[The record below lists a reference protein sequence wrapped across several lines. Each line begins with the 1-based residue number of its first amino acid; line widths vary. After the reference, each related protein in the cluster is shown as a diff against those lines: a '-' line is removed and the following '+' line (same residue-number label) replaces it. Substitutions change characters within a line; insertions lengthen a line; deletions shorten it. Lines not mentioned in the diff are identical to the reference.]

1 MKHWSVRQ
9 VFALVLAVFVTAGTT
24 VSFVQASE
32 MTAKMA
38 MASDMGAMDNGDC
51 KACLP
56 TGGGNGKA
64 MICISGCVTPVLAVL
79 PHAEPMAIGEMQIS
93 FTVVHPSLYGTEP
106 PPNPSPPRTTD
117 IV

>member
-1 MKHWSVRQ
+1 MRHWSVRQ
-9 VFALVLAVFVTAGTT
+9 VFVFFLAVFVTAGIA
-24 VSFVQASE
+24 SSYVQAAD
-32 MTAKMA
+32 MAAK

-56 TGGGNGKA
+56 TGGNGKA

-79 PHAEPMAIGEMQIS
+79 PQAEPMAIVEVPIF
-93 FTVVHPSLYGTEP
+93 FTVLHPSLHGTQP
-106 PPNPSPPRTTD
+106 PPNPSPPRTID

>member
-1 MKHWSVRQ
+1 MRHWSVRQ
-9 VFALVLAVFVTAGTT
+9 VFALFLAVFLTAGIT
-24 VSFVQASE
+24 SSYVQSSDMA
-32 MTAKMA
+32 AK

-64 MICISGCVTPVLAVL
+64 MICVSGCVTPVLAVL
-79 PHAEPMAIGEMQIS
+79 PQAEPMAIGEVPIY
-93 FTVVHPSLYGTEP
+93 FTVLHPSLHGTEP

>member
-1 MKHWSVRQ
+1 MRRWSVRQ
-9 VFALVLAVFVTAGTT
+9 VFVFFLAVFVTAGIA
-24 VSFVQASE
+24 SSYVQTSDMA
-32 MTAKMA
+32 AK

-79 PHAEPMAIGEMQIS
+79 PHAEPVAIGEMPIS
-93 FTVVHPSLYGTEP
+93 FTVLHPSLYGTEP